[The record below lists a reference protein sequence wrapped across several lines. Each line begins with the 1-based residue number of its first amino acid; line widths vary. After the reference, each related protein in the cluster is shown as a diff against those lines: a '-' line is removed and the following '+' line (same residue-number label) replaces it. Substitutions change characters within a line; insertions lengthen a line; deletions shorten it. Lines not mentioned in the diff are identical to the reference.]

1 MTTTNGYTDEKQQEI
16 ILRNHKILDIRIEL
30 QSQLTQVVANFKGLV
45 SLDGWLGELEEV
57 FQEVEDDNLE
67 YPYKGVEEVI

>member
-1 MTTTNGYTDEKQQEI
+1 MTTTNGYTDDKKQEI

-45 SLDGWLGELEEV
+45 SLDGWQGELEEV